1 MMKRFNMYVVMMV
14 FAGFLFSCEQDPALE
29 SVQDAEELESVESEA
44 AMDEATEEID
54 EIAYFGSEFF
64 AENGRV
70 ADDEK
75 SPIFCAERIHDKENK
90 TIIIDYGDEG
100 CNDWHGRSR
109 RGKIII
115 TYTDHLYVPGAVLTI
130 TFENFYFRGVKID
143 GQRIIKNISES
154 FDDNLMFDITFEG
167 TFTRA
172 DASVS
177 TRQAHWLVERIRTP
191 NPINDEKHVDGEA
204 SGTTKDGVEY
214 SVEITETIVFKR
226 SCGPFQV
233 FIPVQGVKVI
243 TWGDSEKII
252 DYGDGEC
259 DRIVT
264 ISVDGTIEEVEL
276 QGRFKLGKG

>member
-1 MMKRFNMYVVMMV
+1 MMKRFNKYVVMMV
-14 FAGFLFSCEQDPALE
+14 FAGFLFSCEQDQGLDNA
-29 SVQDAEELESVESEA
+29 QDAEAMEAAESEA
-44 AMDEATEEID
+44 AMDEAVEEID
-54 EIAYFGSEFF
+54 EIAYFSSEYF
-64 AENGRV
+64 ADNGRV
-70 ADDEK
+70 ADDEM

-90 TIIIDYGDEG
+90 TIIVNYGDEG

-115 TYTDHLYVPGAVLTI
+115 RYTDHLYVPGAVLSI

-167 TFTRA
+167 TFTW
-172 DASVS
+172 DDGSVS
-177 TRQAHWLVERIRTP
+177 TRRSHWVVERIRTP

-204 SGTTKDGVEY
+204 SGTTKNGVDY
-214 SVEITETIVFKR
+214 KVEITETIVFKR
-226 SCGPFQV
+226 SCGPFHV

-243 TWGDSEKII
+243 TWRGLEKII

-264 ISVDGTIEEVEL
+264 ITFNGTTEEVEL
-276 QGRFKLGKG
+276 RGRFKHKKG